1 MTTMTVGGANPAA
14 KAGGRRPRLTVRSP
28 VPVTIDYE
36 ASSSEEVVWSEWEP
50 AQYAPVPF
58 GDEAAWR
65 RDRARMAASDRA
77 WYAEEVARRRSL
89 SAARAQRAR
98 AGEGLVA
105 VTEAEGLVRGS
116 ASGTGPGAAEQK
128 KLQRYIVPRRTFD
141 DMAGARGAEV
151 QRQRERHEA
160 WLKRKDATVEEIV
173 LPVELLDLETLSER
187 AEGHREAGQLQAAL
201 GLLNSGL
208 GVRVL
213 RRGCRHEET
222 AQAARRLAEVLVDEG
237 QYIACQ
243 ALFKLLGDRTIA
255 EQRRELDPG
264 EVVASTRPR
273 PASAIPLGAG
283 ARASLPRACGNP
295 AGSGGAPSAGPMTRR
310 PMSAL
315 AVNRAPGAF
324 RPRTAK
330 LHGRVSPYSVQ
341 GDWGRLR
348 PQTAKVAAPRR
359 RATPAA
365 PMDEA
370 HALNV
375 VNSLL
380 KVAELVRQRVP
391 GSHRRVTLLVGD
403 ALRQCSELLPRDHR
417 KAERVRLLHG
427 LLKGMERMRRTSPTW
442 AEDDALAA
450 TLLADHVDVWGRP
463 GIDMPVVASDE
474 ARTTDALRLAETEIS
489 RIADE
494 DDKAAGELE
503 DDTGP
508 TRETAAPEAAP
519 AEESEDDAYARRAS
533 EVRRAE
539 EEAGAQD
546 AAQAGSEF
554 QAEAEAL
561 AGDDAPEA
569 ETHADAASVAASEGK
584 DSVDLLLESASPR
597 G

>member
-1 MTTMTVGGANPAA
+1 MKVGGANPAA

-58 GDEAAWR
+58 GDEAARR

-77 WYAEEVARRRSL
+77 WYAEEVARRRSS

-116 ASGTGPGAAEQK
+116 ASGTGPGAAEQQ

-160 WLKRKDATVEEIV
+160 WLKRKNATVEEIV

-222 AQAARRLAEVLVDEG
+222 AQAAGRLAEVLVDEG

-255 EQRRELDPG
+255 EQRRELAPG

-273 PASAIPLGAG
+273 PASAMPLGTGAG
-283 ARASLPRACGNP
+283 ASLPRAYGNP
-295 AGSGGAPSAGPMTRR
+295 AGSGGAPSAGPPTRR

-330 LHGRVSPYSVQ
+330 LHGRVSPYSAQ

-348 PQTAKVAAPRR
+348 PQTAKVVAPRR

-403 ALRQCSELLPRDHR
+403 ALRQCSELLPRDHH

-427 LLKGMERMRRTSPTW
+427 LLKGMERMRRTNPAW

-463 GIDMPVVASDE
+463 GIDLPVAASDK

-489 RIADE
+489 RVEDA

-503 DDTGP
+503 DDAGPNSETG
-508 TRETAAPEAAP
+508 APEAAP
-519 AEESEDDAYARRAS
+519 AEEEESEDDAYARRAS

-546 AAQAGSEF
+546 AAQAGSEI
-554 QAEAEAL
+554 QAEAEAR
-561 AGDDAPEA
+561 AEDDAREA
-569 ETHADAASVAASEGK
+569 EAHADAASVAASEGK
-584 DSVDLLLESASPR
+584 DSVDLLLQSASPR